1 MILKRIVSNLRN
13 QNWTSLTLELIV
25 LIIGIYIGLQA
36 DAWNTERQE
45 NAEEQAII
53 KSLKVEV
60 DSNIAIYGT
69 ALRDNNA
76 RQETYLNYYKYL
88 MDKSSPRP
96 EEEAL
101 LLGLCRVGV
110 QVLLEY
116 DNTIYDELVS
126 TGRTGILSNS
136 EVRLAIGKYVKLQI
150 KWQKNYADVAP
161 FIRDNFT
168 EIHKFLTWAPILPNA
183 ENSGFT
189 NCQVDFAALETN
201 TRTVHYIAGVQ
212 RMAFI
217 HLRGTYEIFQE
228 LKKVKATLEAG
239 YPSSENKEGSTP

>member
-110 QVLLEY
+110 QVL
-116 DNTIYDELVS
+116 
-126 TGRTGILSNS
+126 
-136 EVRLAIGKYVKLQI
+136 
-150 KWQKNYADVAP
+150 
-161 FIRDNFT
+161 
-168 EIHKFLTWAPILPNA
+168 
-183 ENSGFT
+183 
-189 NCQVDFAALETN
+189 
-201 TRTVHYIAGVQ
+201 
-212 RMAFI
+212 
-217 HLRGTYEIFQE
+217 
-228 LKKVKATLEAG
+228 
-239 YPSSENKEGSTP
+239 